1 MPFDLA
7 SSLPQLL
14 PAAVAW
20 AEARSTEILRDG
32 RLLAPAEVALAREVG
47 VARPERVR
55 VQMVDMIPMPQEPT
69 LRRAAMYTG
78 LLGPHVA
85 GLTLGYGIYMVAG
98 EECARLLSHECRHVH
113 QYEAAGSIAAFLAQ
127 YLQQIAE
134 VGYDRAPFEIDA
146 WEWERDE

>member
-1 MPFDLA
+1 MPYDLA
-7 SSLPQLL
+7 SALPELL
-14 PAAVAW
+14 PSAVAW
-20 AEARSTEILRDG
+20 AEACSTEILREG
-32 RLLAPAEVALAREVG
+32 RVLAPAEIALARTVG

-55 VQMVDMIPMPQEPT
+55 VQIVDRIPMPQEPG

-85 GLTLGYGIYMVAG
+85 GLTLGYGIYIVAG

-113 QYEAAGSIAAFLAQ
+113 QYEVAGSIAAFLAM

-134 VGYDRAPFEIDA
+134 VGYERAPYEIDA
-146 WEWERDE
+146 WEWERDA